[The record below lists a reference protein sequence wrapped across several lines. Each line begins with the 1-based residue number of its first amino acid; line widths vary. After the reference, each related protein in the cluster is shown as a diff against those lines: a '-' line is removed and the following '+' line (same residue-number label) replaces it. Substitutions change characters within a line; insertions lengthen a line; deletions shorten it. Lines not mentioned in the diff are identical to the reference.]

1 MRKILFYLFILLS
14 VSSCRLLNPSMMLKT
29 GKAYQYD
36 KLNDS
41 LSPKEYK
48 ISPNDII
55 NFRIYTNDGFK
66 LIDLTSLNSTGPS
79 TSSAAASLNPTYLVE
94 NDGFIKLPVIGRIK
108 IAGLTIREAE
118 LMLEEKFTKYYVKP
132 FVLLSITNMRVIIFP
147 GEPGAAKVIPLV
159 NNNTTLLEALAL
171 SGGIS
176 ENGKAWKIKLIRGNA
191 ENYKVY
197 LIDLSTINGLKQGEM
212 VLQAND
218 LIYVEPRQNVTLKLL
233 AAITPYLSLISTL
246 LVTYA
251 ILKNIKL

>member
-1 MRKILFYLFILLS
+1 
-14 VSSCRLLNPSMMLKT
+14 MMLKT

-197 LIDLSTINGLKQGEM
+197 LIDL
-212 VLQAND
+212 
-218 LIYVEPRQNVTLKLL
+218 
-233 AAITPYLSLISTL
+233 
-246 LVTYA
+246 
-251 ILKNIKL
+251 